1 MVGNLKENN
10 IGLAERGRPDNW
22 SQGPEVMPV
31 GGDRQPNTHA
41 IHHNN
46 NKYIL
51 TNMEENEK
59 VLDELPSDPTHKP

>member
-10 IGLAERGRPDNW
+10 IGLAEQGRPNNW
-22 SQGPEVMPV
+22 SQGPEAMSA

-46 NKYIL
+46 NKYIF
-51 TNMEENEK
+51 TNMEETGE
-59 VLDELPSDPTHKP
+59 PTPNAPHKP